1 MGKGSRLM
9 LEPGDLIR
17 EVVDTMRD
25 VRISVIVQGCNAGVV
40 TPWIRTHD
48 NDNWRSVPLGRSE
61 VV

>member
-1 MGKGSRLM
+1 M